1 MEIIMKKD
9 LLNVDNMTVADLDNI
24 MQLST
29 QIKLRRLDWDRK
41 SLAGKTIA
49 LIFSKSSTRTR
60 VSFEVG
66 IRELGGNALFLDQ
79 NDMQLGRGESIEDT
93 AKVLSR
99 YIHGVVIRTY
109 RHDDVVELAKF
120 ARFPVINALTDEF
133 HPCQILTD
141 LFTMSEFS
149 GKLDGVKVA
158 FVGDCASNMAN
169 SMILAANLAGLDL
182 RLASPANYAPA
193 EELMKASKNADRGK
207 VAWTEN
213 VEEAVDGVDYIY
225 TDVWVSM
232 GMEEERQKRL
242 AELKPYQVTTE
253 VVEVAGDDVRIM
265 HCLPAHRGEEISAEV
280 IDSRRSI
287 VFDQAENRLH
297 VQKAI
302 MTMLLDEDWKQILEE
317 K

>member
-1 MEIIMKKD
+1 M
-9 LLNVDNMTVADLDNI
+9 
-24 MQLST
+24 
-29 QIKLRRLDWDRK
+29 
-41 SLAGKTIA
+41 
-49 LIFSKSSTRTR
+49 IFAKSSTRTR

-66 IRELGGNALFLDQ
+66 IHELGGNSLFLDQ

-99 YIHGVVIRTY
+99 YIHGLIIRTY
-109 RHDDVVELAKF
+109 SHEDVVQLAKF
-120 ARFPVINALTDEF
+120 AKFPVINALTDEF

-149 GKLDGVKVA
+149 GKLRGVKMA

-182 RLASPANYAPA
+182 RLTSPANYAPSDA
-193 EELMKASKNADRGK
+193 LMKITKDNDCGK
-207 VAWTEN
+207 VTWTEN
-213 VEEAVDGVDYIY
+213 INEAVDGVDYIY

-232 GMEEERQKRL
+232 GMEEERNKRL
-242 AELKPYQVTTE
+242 EELKSYQVTMDM
-253 VVEVAGDDVRIM
+253 VDAAGENVKIM
-265 HCLPAHRGEEISAEV
+265 HCLPAHRGEEIAADV
-280 IDSRRSI
+280 IDSHKSI

-317 K
+317 D

>member
-1 MEIIMKKD
+1 MRKD
-9 LLNVDNMTVADLDNI
+9 ILNVDNMTFTDLDNI
-24 MQLST
+24 MKLSEL
-29 QIKLRRLDWDRK
+29 IKRRRLTWDRK

-49 LIFSKSSTRTR
+49 MIFSKSSTRTR

-66 IRELGGNALFLDQ
+66 IHELGGNALFLDQ

-109 RHDDVVELAKF
+109 KHDDVVELAKF

-149 GKLDGVKVA
+149 GKLQGVKVA

-182 RLASPANYAPA
+182 RLTSPANYAPSK
-193 EELMKASKNADRGK
+193 ELMQTAANADRGTVK
-207 VAWTEN
+207 WTEN
-213 VEEAVDGVDYIY
+213 IEEAVDGVDYIY

-232 GMEEERQKRL
+232 GMEEERQTRL
-242 AELKPYQVTTE
+242 TELKPYQVTNE
-253 VVEVAGDDVRIM
+253 IVEAAGDDVKIM
-265 HCLPAHRGEEISAEV
+265 HCLPAHRGEEIAADV
-280 IDSRRSI
+280 IDSHKSI

-317 K
+317 G

>member
-1 MEIIMKKD
+1 MRKD
-9 LLNVDNMTVADLDNI
+9 ILNVDNMTFTDLDNI
-24 MQLST
+24 MKLSEL
-29 QIKLRRLDWDRK
+29 IKRRRLTWDRK

-49 LIFSKSSTRTR
+49 MIFSKSSTRTR

-109 RHDDVVELAKF
+109 RHADVVELAKF
-120 ARFPVINALTDEF
+120 AKFPVINALTDEF

-182 RLASPANYAPA
+182 RLTSPANYAPSK
-193 EELMKASKNADRGK
+193 ELMRTATNADRGTVK
-207 VAWTEN
+207 WTEN
-213 VEEAVDGVDYIY
+213 IEEAVDGVDYIY

-232 GMEEERQKRL
+232 GMEEERQTRL
-242 AELKPYQVTTE
+242 TELQPYQVTNE
-253 VVEVAGDDVRIM
+253 IVKSAGDGVRIM
-265 HCLPAHRGEEISAEV
+265 HCLPAHRGEEIAADV
-280 IDSRRSI
+280 IDSHKSI

-317 K
+317 G